1 MIKKFIL
8 ILSFIPVY
16 LLFLV
21 SPVYAQSPGVLVLNI
36 EGVIN
41 PFTAG
46 YLERGLLLAEEED
59 AALVILTLDTPGGLE
74 TSMREMVQQILRSPV
89 PVAVFVSPSG
99 ARAASAGLFILM
111 AADFAVM
118 APTTNIGAATP
129 IALGEEMDDVVSKKA
144 ISDAAA
150 LIRSL
155 AEEHD
160 RNAAL
165 VERAVSESLSFTA
178 SEALEADIIDLIAS
192 DLMDLVN
199 QLDGRSVNGLTL
211 ELSGATFIEEDMTW
225 VERFFL
231 VITDPNIA
239 YLLLSLGTIFL
250 LAELADPGL
259 SVAGIGALV
268 CFGIAFMA
276 LGSLPINWVAIA
288 MLVVSL
294 ILFVVALLTD
304 TEVIVTIIGLVP
316 FVIGSL
322 LLFSPFRPNTPIVPE
337 LQVSLWLIIAMG
349 LLIVVFSLI
358 VLRAILK
365 ASKRPPQA
373 GAERFIGQ
381 AGTALTDLN
390 PEGDIEVDHQI
401 WGAVSLSGDIIKEGQ
416 QVKVVEV
423 SGVRLVVM
431 ENVDE

>member
-1 MIKKFIL
+1 MVKKGVLFLTGLTI
-8 ILSFIPVY
+8 V

-21 SPVYAQSPGVLVLNI
+21 SPVYAQSSGVLVLNI

-46 YLERGLLLAEEED
+46 YLERGLLLVEEED

-74 TSMREMVQQILRSPV
+74 TSMREMVQLILRSPV

-118 APTTNIGAATP
+118 APATNIGAATP
-129 IALGEEMDDVVSKKA
+129 IALGEEMDDVVSQKA

-178 SEALEADIIDLIAS
+178 SEALEEDIIDFIAS
-192 DLMDLVN
+192 DLFDLVN
-199 QLDGRSVNGLTL
+199 QLDGRSVNGAVLD
-211 ELSGATFIEEDMTW
+211 LSGVTFIEEDMTW

-231 VITDPNIA
+231 AITEPNIA
-239 YLLLSLGTIFL
+239 YLLLSLGTLLL

-259 SVAGIGALV
+259 SVAGIGALI

-304 TEVIVTIIGLVP
+304 TEVVVTIIGLVP

-322 LLFSPFRPNTPIVPE
+322 LLFKPFRPNTPIIPD
-337 LQVSLWLIIAMG
+337 LQVSLWLIIAMAV
-349 LLIVVFSLI
+349 LIVVFSLI

-373 GAERFIGQ
+373 GAVRFIGH

-390 PEGDIEVDHQI
+390 PEGDIEIDHQR
-401 WGAVSLSGDIIKEGQ
+401 WGAASLSGDIIKEGQ
-416 QVKVVEV
+416 QVRVVDV
-423 SGVRLVVM
+423 SGVRLVVT